1 MKKILA
7 VLGAMVLSAS
17 VGMYFSFSY
26 TEKTLR
32 NNEYIRDNVS
42 ETIAIVSLDDGVYD
56 NGTITYYSN
65 VFIDLLGN
73 DSGYVVESAGGAA
86 AGLADGKYGAIITFP
101 SNTSECIQSLN
112 SAAPV
117 SLPISYTINP
127 KLDSQS
133 YINVA
138 SKIGDFQDDI
148 NDQVS
153 YMYVSSILSE
163 LHGAQDQTGELL
175 ANNEE
180 ILDLLENL
188 ELMDYVENLDLGGIP
203 ELNFQPEGLN
213 IEGYMNE
220 ANRMANDISG
230 YYLASYQLAQRDY
243 NAMNQALNV
252 SSENLRS
259 NAAAYYDQL
268 NSWRDAS
275 NEQNRRISNYSA
287 LLERYFTDLS
297 GVRTDLLNEVTRFNR
312 TVGDFNEWYTS
323 TNEWYNDL
331 NAYNLQC
338 LNGGNTM
345 AAAASSASNY
355 SANLETECTANMNA
369 IAGYAAELEEYYPD
383 RVEELITCIGAY
395 NQALDEFNTSLVAFT
410 NYASNPSSCI
420 EIQVNNNTNP
430 DPGTS
435 IGQNNVNDNNAVPV
449 VDNGANSN
457 GEQNTVDDPTL
468 VDGNV
473 DNIANGGNGENS
485 NDGQNTVDDPALV
498 DGNANNT
505 ATSAPADT
513 GDNNAAAIVD
523 NNVPAEPSVSFST
536 EYYTLL
542 NDLNNK
548 AAALNTARSNLQ
560 AAVDAFNAASAPTAP
575 TLSFTNTENL
585 CNSAE
590 ALNSSWNTYRGLYTQ
605 GAPIV
610 TNPYQAAGS
619 EYSIGLSVP
628 AMPSVDTEYE
638 LQEVPLMNSSITADM
653 DAFLAV
659 SASYDPMHYLS
670 TDVDA
675 LIIARLARFSDY
687 SYGIEN
693 MMNMAYERN
702 INNMRST
709 LGTYT
714 NYVNSM
720 RNNAIN
726 TYNEEQDAFQA
737 SVTSYADGVR
747 AINEE
752 NAVLIG
758 SFSTVMPN
766 SRSGSDVNTNVVNA
780 IIQPVVFD
788 NQSELMTAE
797 VTSFSKVTD
806 PLKYVMVGS
815 GILVA
820 LFSIWSVVDEVRKRR
835 A

>member
-73 DSGYVVESAGGAA
+73 DSGYVVESAGGAV

-243 NAMNQALNV
+243 AAMNQTLNV
-252 SSENLRS
+252 FSDNLRG
-259 NAAAYYDQL
+259 NAAAYYEQL
-268 NSWRDAS
+268 NSWRDSS
-275 NEQNRRISNYSA
+275 NEQNRSVRNYSA

-297 GVRTDLLNEVTRFNR
+297 GVRIDLMNEVTRFNLA
-312 TVGDFNEWYTS
+312 VGEFNEWYTS
-323 TNEWYNDL
+323 ANEWYNNL
-331 NAYNLQC
+331 TAYNLQC

-345 AAAASSASNY
+345 TVAASSVSNY
-355 SANLETECTANMNA
+355 SENIETECAANMTA
-369 IAGYAAELEEYYPD
+369 LEGYEAELNEYYPD
-383 RVEELITCIGAY
+383 KVEELLNCIGEY
-395 NQALDEFNTSLVAFT
+395 NQALDEFNVALGNFTS
-410 NYASNPSSCI
+410 YASNPASCI
-420 EIQVNNNTNP
+420 EIQVNSDTNSDSNAAPVQNTIEDDNTIPVDVSGDISDGAQNTDYDSTAVDGDYDDGDNGTTGVPSDSGENNAE
-430 DPGTS
+430 
-435 IGQNNVNDNNAVPV
+435 NNVDDGDNGVPGVTSDAGENDAENN
-449 VDNGANSN
+449 VDNGISAD
-457 GEQNTVDDPTL
+457 QTV
-468 VDGNV
+468 
-473 DNIANGGNGENS
+473 AF
-485 NDGQNTVDDPALV
+485 
-498 DGNANNT
+498 
-505 ATSAPADT
+505 SAD
-513 GDNNAAAIVD
+513 
-523 NNVPAEPSVSFST
+523 
-536 EYYTLL
+536 YYTLL
-542 NDLNNK
+542 NDLNSK

-560 AAVDAFNAASAPTAP
+560 AAVDAFNATPAPIAP
-575 TLSFTNTENL
+575 ELTFTNTENL

-590 ALNSSWNTYRGLYTQ
+590 ALNSSWNSYRSLYTQ
-605 GAPIV
+605 GAPCIP
-610 TNPYQAAGS
+610 NPYQS
-619 EYSIGLSVP
+619 MNSDYSVNLSVP
-628 AMPSVDTEYE
+628 AMPSIETEYE
-638 LQEVPLMNSSITADM
+638 LQEAPVMNSAITDDM
-653 DAFLAV
+653 DSFLAV
-659 SASYDPMHYLS
+659 SAAYDPMRYLS
-670 TDVDA
+670 TDVDT
-675 LIIARLARFSDY
+675 LINARLARFSDY

-714 NYVNSM
+714 NYVNTM

>member
-26 TEKTLR
+26 TENTLR

-42 ETIAIVSLDDGVYD
+42 ETIAIVSLDDGVDD
-56 NGTITYYSN
+56 NGTRTYYAN

-73 DSGYVVESAGGAA
+73 DSGYVVESASGAS

-112 SAAPV
+112 SATPV

-153 YMYVSSILSE
+153 YMYVSSILAE

-180 ILDLLENL
+180 ILDLLDDL
-188 ELMDYVENLDLGGIP
+188 ELMDYVESLELGSIP

-220 ANRMANDISG
+220 ANRMASDISG
-230 YYLASYQLAQRDY
+230 YYLSSYQLAQRDY

-287 LLERYFTDLS
+287 LLQLYYTDLS

-312 TVGDFNEWYTS
+312 TVGDFNEWYAS

-383 RVEELITCIGAY
+383 RVEELISCIGAY

-410 NYASNPSSCI
+410 NYAGNPSSCI
-420 EIQVNNNTNP
+420 EVQVNNNTNP
-430 DPGTS
+430 GTAN
-435 IGQNNVNDNNAVPV
+435 GQNVANDNNAVPV
-449 VDNGANSN
+449 VDNG
-457 GEQNTVDDPTL
+457 GQNTVDDPTL

-485 NDGQNTVDDPALV
+485 NGEQNTVDDPALV
-498 DGNANNT
+498 DGNVNNT
-505 ATSAPADT
+505 ATGDSGATGAPADT
-513 GDNNAAAIVD
+513 GDNNAEALVD

-575 TLSFTNTENL
+575 TLTFTNTENL

-590 ALNSSWNTYRGLYTQ
+590 ALNSSWNTYRSLYTQ

-619 EYSIGLSVP
+619 EYSVGLSVP

-638 LQEVPLMNSSITADM
+638 LQEVPVMNSSITADM

-659 SASYDPMHYLS
+659 SAAYDPMHYLS

-675 LIIARLARFSDY
+675 LIIARLTRFSDY

-693 MMNMAYERN
+693 TMNMAYERN
-702 INNMRST
+702 INNMRSS
-709 LGTYT
+709 LNSYT
-714 NYVNSM
+714 NYVNTM
-720 RNNAIN
+720 RNNATN
-726 TYNEEQDAFQA
+726 TYNEEQEAFQA
-737 SVTSYADGVR
+737 SVTAYADGVR

-752 NAVLIG
+752 NNELIG

-797 VTSFSKVTD
+797 VTSFNNVTD
-806 PLKYVMVGS
+806 PLKYVMIGS
-815 GILVA
+815 GVFASI
-820 LFSIWSVVDEVRKRR
+820 FTIWSIVDEVRKRR